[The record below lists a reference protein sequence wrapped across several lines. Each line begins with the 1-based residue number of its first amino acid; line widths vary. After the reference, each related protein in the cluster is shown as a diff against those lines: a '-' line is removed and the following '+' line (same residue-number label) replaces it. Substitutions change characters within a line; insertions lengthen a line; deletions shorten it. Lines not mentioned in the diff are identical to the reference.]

1 MTRKIRILA
10 IVYAIAGVVILGGL
24 AGTQYIRAENYRLQL
39 NNTYRHAFSEL
50 VGDVNEISSGLQ
62 KSLYATSPSMISST
76 CTDVFGKAVSAQMA
90 MGELPFDGELEKT
103 ARFISTVGDYAYTLS
118 KYASSGGGYTEEQA
132 ENLADLASAAETLS
146 YNLTQLLYEL
156 DNGSLTLEAVAGA
169 DDSVS
174 GAVLYDSLKT
184 VETEFPEIPSLIYDG
199 PFSEHIQNMKP
210 VYLEGMKTVSKE
222 EAILAAAKL
231 LEIKQSD
238 FVYTGLREGNLPAYM
253 FSAETENGTVYAE
266 VTVAGG
272 VVLEVMNPRSVG
284 SAGIS
289 SEDAV
294 EAARTFL
301 NKAGYENM
309 SESYYMTN
317 GNVCTVN
324 FAYTQ
329 SGVICYPDLI
339 KVSVAMDNGEIVGF
353 ETMGYVMSHTQ
364 RNLPSAEATKEEAL
378 KKVSPRLTVLSHQ
391 MAVIPTEGKYEVYC
405 HEFKCET
412 ESGRHYII
420 YVNAETGEEEKI
432 LILIESESGTLTL

>member
-1 MTRKIRILA
+1 MTRKIRVLA
-10 IVYAIAGVVILGGL
+10 ITYALAGVVILGGI
-24 AGTQYIRAENYRLQL
+24 AGAQYTRAENYRLQL

-76 CTDVFGKAVSAQMA
+76 CTDIFGKAVSAQMA

-118 KYASSGGGYTEEQA
+118 KHASSGGGYTKEQT
-132 ENLADLASAAETLS
+132 ENLTELADVAETLS

-156 DNGSLTLEAVAGA
+156 DNGSLTIEAVAGA

-174 GAVLYDSLKT
+174 GTVLYDSLKT

-210 VYLEGMKTVSKE
+210 KYLEGMKAVSRK
-222 EAILAAAKL
+222 EAIASASKL
-231 LEIKQSD
+231 LEIKQSAIE
-238 FVYTGLREGNLPAYM
+238 YTGLREGNLPAYM
-253 FSAETENGTVYAE
+253 FCAETENGTVYVE
-266 VTVAGG
+266 VTVSGG
-272 VVLEVMNPRSVG
+272 VVLEIMNSRGVET
-284 SAGIS
+284 AVIS
-289 SEDAV
+289 SNDAV
-294 EAARTFL
+294 SAAKAFL
-301 NKAGYENM
+301 GKAGYENM
-309 SESYYMTN
+309 RESYYMTN

-324 FAYTQ
+324 FAYAQ
-329 SGVICYPDLI
+329 DGVFCYPDLI

-353 ETMGYVMSHTQ
+353 ETMGYVMSHIQ
-364 RNLPSAEATKEEAL
+364 RNLPAAAVTKEEAL
-378 KKVSPRLTVLSHQ
+378 KKVSPQLTVLSHQ
-391 MAVIPTEGKYEVYC
+391 MAVVPTEGKNEVYC

-412 ESGRHYII
+412 ENGRHYII
-420 YVNAETGEEEKI
+420 YVNAETGDEEKI

>member
-1 MTRKIRILA
+1 MKRKIRILA

-156 DNGSLTLEAVAGA
+156 DNGSLTIEAVAGA

-210 VYLEGMKTVSKE
+210 AYLEGMKTVSKE
-222 EAILAAAKL
+222 EAVLSAAKL
-231 LEIKQSD
+231 LEIKQSA
-238 FVYTGLREGNLPAYM
+238 FEYTGLREGNLPAYM
-253 FSAETENGTVYAE
+253 LSAETENGTVYAE

-284 SAGIS
+284 STGIS

-294 EAARTFL
+294 EAARAFL

>member
-1 MTRKIRILA
+1 MKRKIRILA

-118 KYASSGGGYTEEQA
+118 KHASSGGYTEEQA

-210 VYLEGMKTVSKE
+210 AYLGGMKTVSKE
-222 EAILAAAKL
+222 EAVLSAAKL
-231 LEIKQSD
+231 LEIKQSA
-238 FVYTGLREGNLPAYM
+238 FEYTGLREGNLPAYM
-253 FSAETENGTVYAE
+253 LSAETENGTVYA
-266 VTVAGG
+266 
-272 VVLEVMNPRSVG
+272 
-284 SAGIS
+284 
-289 SEDAV
+289 
-294 EAARTFL
+294 
-301 NKAGYENM
+301 
-309 SESYYMTN
+309 
-317 GNVCTVN
+317 
-324 FAYTQ
+324 
-329 SGVICYPDLI
+329 
-339 KVSVAMDNGEIVGF
+339 
-353 ETMGYVMSHTQ
+353 
-364 RNLPSAEATKEEAL
+364 
-378 KKVSPRLTVLSHQ
+378 
-391 MAVIPTEGKYEVYC
+391 
-405 HEFKCET
+405 
-412 ESGRHYII
+412 
-420 YVNAETGEEEKI
+420 
-432 LILIESESGTLTL
+432 

>member
-1 MTRKIRILA
+1 MKRKIRILA

-156 DNGSLTLEAVAGA
+156 DNGSLTIEAVAGA

-222 EAILAAAKL
+222 EAVLSAAKL
-231 LEIKQSD
+231 LEIKQSA
-238 FVYTGLREGNLPAYM
+238 FEYTGLREGNLPAYM
-253 FSAETENGTVYAE
+253 LSAETENGTVYAE

>member
-1 MTRKIRILA
+1 MKRKIRILA

-118 KYASSGGGYTEEQA
+118 KHASSGGGYTEEQA

-156 DNGSLTLEAVAGA
+156 DNGSLTIEAVAGA

-222 EAILAAAKL
+222 EAVLSAAKL
-231 LEIKQSD
+231 LEIKQSA
-238 FVYTGLREGNLPAYM
+238 FEYTGLREGNLPAYM
-253 FSAETENGTVYAE
+253 LSAETENGTVYAE